1 MHGGASKRIQSA
13 MVPVL
18 VLLSQL
24 SLSPTRVVTMTTPD
38 GEASCFV
45 ALPASGRVRMFQPHA
60 ASVWLLEKSER
71 LVLTEGTSRV
81 SIFDA
86 ATKRWSERQ
95 YVVHRERQVGAL
107 KRSVPRACVAVES
120 RETMEKPTVAPPY
133 CEAKWTAE
141 GEHELEVPLG
151 EACTVTI
158 DGISRVAV

>member
-1 MHGGASKRIQSA
+1 MHGGESQRIQSA

-18 VLLSQL
+18 FILSQ
-24 SLSPTRVVTMTTPD
+24 LSPTRVMTMTTPD

-45 ALPASGRVRMFQPHA
+45 SLPASGRVRMFQPHA

-81 SIFDA
+81 SVYDE
-86 ATKRWSERQ
+86 ATKRWSERE
-95 YVVHRERQVGAL
+95 YIVHRERQVGAL

-120 RETMEKPTVAPPY
+120 RETREKPTLAPPY
-133 CEAKWTAE
+133 CESKWTAE

>member
-1 MHGGASKRIQSA
+1 MHGETGQRIPSG

-18 VLLSQL
+18 LILSQL
-24 SLSPTRVVTMTTPD
+24 SLSPTRVLTMTTPD

-45 ALPASGRVRMFQPHA
+45 TLPASGRVRMFQPHA

-81 SIFDA
+81 SVYDD
-86 ATKRWSERQ
+86 ATKHWSERE
-95 YVVHRERQVGAL
+95 YVVRRERQVSAL
-107 KRSVPRACVAVES
+107 KRSTPRACIAL
-120 RETMEKPTVAPPY
+120 ETRQTMQKPELAPPY
-133 CEAKWTAE
+133 CEAKWTTD

-151 EACTVTI
+151 EACKVTI